1 MRTLFS
7 VAERQQRLRE
17 ARDWLDGV
25 PPAILP
31 EVRRRAVVRRLDE
44 AIGIIEKAGGK
55 P

>member
-31 EVRRRAVVRRLDE
+31 EGRRGTVVRRLNE